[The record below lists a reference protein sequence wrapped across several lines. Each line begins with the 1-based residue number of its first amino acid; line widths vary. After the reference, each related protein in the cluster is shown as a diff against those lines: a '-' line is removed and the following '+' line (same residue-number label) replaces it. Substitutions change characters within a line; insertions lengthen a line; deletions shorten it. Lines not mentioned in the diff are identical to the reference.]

1 MHIDVHVSIE
11 SGRCT
16 LRTAPKQEQSAMVPI
31 MVKKPSSKDLRTK
44 AFSSAQPAA
53 HLSVQRK
60 RGCFY
65 LSAALASMPTETVV
79 TPHLADY
86 LEQVLEP
93 LPISSGA
100 TVTSVPSAEPQEGVA
115 HIVGMDTSALP
126 IDVLF
131 FLTVQSSAIRFD
143 GQQQRS
149 SAADCLLKL
158 PCLSLM
164 ASTRRTVGDAY
175 VGGIDVSATLSAF
188 SLSIYSPH

>member
-1 MHIDVHVSIE
+1 
-11 SGRCT
+11 
-16 LRTAPKQEQSAMVPI
+16 
-31 MVKKPSSKDLRTK
+31 
-44 AFSSAQPAA
+44 
-53 HLSVQRK
+53 
-60 RGCFY
+60 
-65 LSAALASMPTETVV
+65 MPTETVV

-100 TVTSVPSAEPQEGVA
+100 TVTSVPSVAEQQEGVA

-131 FLTVQSSAIRFD
+131 FLTVQSSTIRFD

-164 ASTRRTVGDAY
+164 ASTRRTVEDTY

-188 SLSIYSPH
+188 SLSIYSPHQQSTAHDALSLTLDHLSFVISRSKNSSVEADNRVKVITL